1 MATTDEVKNHAIWA
15 AIAQTTN
22 HKGNAVL
29 ADSAANAQAF
39 ELVQQ
44 IFDFASVVE
53 RRIQQTPASLIGRP
67 ALNQLQQILSGAA
80 GEIENY
86 INNKNIAH
94 LTNALNLVETKG
106 ILNLAQIPVITDGDV
121 GKITDDLS
129 AQVQGILRSA
139 LEERDRLKKDSKV
152 LSGQFTAL
160 SEQIQKL
167 TETVAQ
173 QSAEAK
179 NVIQEVKTLYAAKE
193 QGFSKSFDSAI
204 EAQAKEHTLQLTKLQ
219 NEAKSAQEA
228 NAKSAQDLIAEMTE
242 DRDRAKKILRIIGNI
257 GVTGQYG
264 ETAKIESQSANFWRW
279 ATIIIFGVSIG
290 VGIWALTTAND
301 VDIRLAVA
309 RLFFAILIL
318 GATIYTGRESARHRT
333 NSDRA
338 KRVELELASLG
349 PFMESLTPEQQQN
362 LRVKL
367 TDQYFGK
374 EVDPHNIKTDVS
386 TKDLV
391 DLLKKAIDK

>member
-139 LEERDRLKKDSKV
+139 LEESDRLKKDSKV